1 MGPLHLC
8 RPKWNQRQL
17 WVCAASMELL
27 TDQPMLTKLVRT
39 DADWTVH
46 RATLKKLTDQALLT
60 ELATA
65 RAEAEEREVRKSTVR
80 STLLCPTL

>member
-1 MGPLHLC
+1 
-8 RPKWNQRQL
+8 
-17 WVCAASMELL
+17 MELL

-46 RATLKKLTDQALLT
+46 RATVKKLTDQALLT

-65 RAEAEEREVRKSTVR
+65 RAEAEEREVSKSTVR